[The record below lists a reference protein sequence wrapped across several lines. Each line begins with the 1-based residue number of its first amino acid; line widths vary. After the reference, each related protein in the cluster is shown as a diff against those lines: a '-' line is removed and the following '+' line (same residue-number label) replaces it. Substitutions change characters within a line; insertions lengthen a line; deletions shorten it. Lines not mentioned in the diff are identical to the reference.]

1 MTIIKKLIY
10 LILFVAIFQLIIFL
24 FSFLRFIF
32 QHFIVW
38 EANLLKRYGKN
49 SYVIITGGSSGQGK
63 QLALKMAERG
73 FNIFL
78 IGSKRSKQTIKEIN
92 EKYPKVKTL
101 LDIKD
106 FRESFKDNFFDSIEE
121 KIRRIDGNV
130 SILINN
136 VAHRSAWI
144 PYHEMPRKLINDTIA
159 VGTIIQSQLTRICIP
174 YFLKRKEK
182 SCILN
187 ITAQCVI
194 PTYGLGEVLSNQI
207 TIPFLSVYEGANAF
221 GHFHANSIKKEYD
234 NYTNK
239 IDVLNIM
246 PGAVLTENTQFLKNT
261 IFAVESDIFVKNIM
275 KIIGNFN
282 GNYYAYWGHEFSI
295 FLINCFPFLKS
306 SIIYNVGHTIASD
319 YMEMPKKK
327 Y

>member
-1 MTIIKKLIY
+1 M
-10 LILFVAIFQLIIFL
+10 
-24 FSFLRFIF
+24 RFIF

-38 EANLLKRYGKN
+38 EANLLKRYGKD

-136 VAHRSAWI
+136 VAHRSA
-144 PYHEMPRKLINDTIA
+144 
-159 VGTIIQSQLTRICIP
+159 
-174 YFLKRKEK
+174 
-182 SCILN
+182 
-187 ITAQCVI
+187 
-194 PTYGLGEVLSNQI
+194 
-207 TIPFLSVYEGANAF
+207 
-221 GHFHANSIKKEYD
+221 
-234 NYTNK
+234 
-239 IDVLNIM
+239 
-246 PGAVLTENTQFLKNT
+246 
-261 IFAVESDIFVKNIM
+261 
-275 KIIGNFN
+275 
-282 GNYYAYWGHEFSI
+282 
-295 FLINCFPFLKS
+295 
-306 SIIYNVGHTIASD
+306 
-319 YMEMPKKK
+319 
-327 Y
+327 